1 MGSLGEIKK
10 IPSSPKIVI
19 KPKERG
25 EFILRCSL
33 KRAQKTRPDFKKHFS
48 KALQIKEDGGKLL
61 IIFDDKCEMFKHLMS
76 EMARILDLTLIAPHF
91 VDKGVEQ
98 SAGNDLPPLLAD
110 SRSPVVTLEKTD
122 VGRVKAEDDSEN
134 HTKKKRK
141 RKMKEIEVV
150 TLDSTDEDQDITE
163 DAEARLSTEKM
174 EE

>member
-1 MGSLGEIKK
+1 MGEEEILGLLRFGGARFPGELFYIPSGYGNIDVTEVEGVIRFNFGNVEKLNAFLMTKARKSLGEIKK

-110 SRSPVVTLEKTD
+110 SRSPVVT
-122 VGRVKAEDDSEN
+122 
-134 HTKKKRK
+134 
-141 RKMKEIEVV
+141 
-150 TLDSTDEDQDITE
+150 
-163 DAEARLSTEKM
+163 
-174 EE
+174 